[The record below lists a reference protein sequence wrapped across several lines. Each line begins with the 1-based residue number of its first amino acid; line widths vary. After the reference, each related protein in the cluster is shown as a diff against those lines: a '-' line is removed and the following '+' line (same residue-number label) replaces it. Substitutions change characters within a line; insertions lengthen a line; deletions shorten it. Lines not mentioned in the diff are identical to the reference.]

1 MKGYSADKLTTL
13 ERELIFLGLMDKAR
27 EIYSELGRKAA
38 LSYIKSSYHLLSKVY
53 HPDLNPGK
61 EEKAKNLQQRLNHA
75 SILINETTDEN
86 LIKLL
91 QKGMHGEVHSKKRIL
106 IVEDEFGLQEMLR
119 DVFVMEGYDVHIA
132 VDGEDGYRAYL
143 EFQPDMVFTDVVMP
157 KMSGLDMVKKIRL
170 ENRKI
175 KVIYTSGF
183 LGLQNVKRD
192 LNEDVLKYGYHCL
205 AKPFKIS
212 SMLELVAG
220 YLNNKTGISV
230 YA

>member
-1 MKGYSADKLTTL
+1 MNGYSTVKLITL

-27 EIYSELGRKAA
+27 EIYGELGRKAA

-61 EEKAKNLQQRLNHA
+61 EEKAKNLQQRLNNA
-75 SILINETTDEN
+75 SSLINQTSDED
-86 LIKLL
+86 LISLL
-91 QKGMHGEVHSKKRIL
+91 DKNMQGEVHLKKKIL
-106 IVEDEFGLQEMLR
+106 VVEDEFGLQEMLR
-119 DVFVMEGYDVHIA
+119 DVFMMEGYDVRIA
-132 VDGEDGYRAYL
+132 VDGEDGYHAYL

-157 KMSGLDMVKKIRL
+157 KMSGLELVKRIRQK
-170 ENRKI
+170 NQKI

-183 LGLQNVKRD
+183 FGLKNVKRD

-205 AKPFKIS
+205 SKPYKIS
-212 SMLELVAG
+212 SMLELVDS
-220 YLNNKTGISV
+220 YLNNKSGVSV